1 MWLCRFRPTAIL
13 LALAATLLA
22 CSRGEGADKAP
33 PSSPFV
39 AMARGQVDVEGGLI
53 RVSTPRDGR
62 IEEVAAEDGDE
73 VRAGDVLAR
82 LDTRRAE
89 IAVGVAE
96 AELAQ
101 AEAKAAVAK
110 ARLPATELQAR
121 RVGEAAGA
129 GAATGQS
136 ADESAAAVAVL
147 KAEIGAA
154 EAAVKVA
161 RAHVEEAREELA
173 ARTLKAPVA
182 GRIVRRSAHVGDVVS
197 LQAPTDLFQI
207 LPDRPRIVR
216 AELNESYVDRVKPGM
231 RAEVLRD
238 SGDGPACPARVLR
251 VGEVF
256 GPGRL
261 TDDPVE
267 RASARDVECVLQL
280 EGGEFRIGQR
290 VLVRFLR

>member
-1 MWLCRFRPTAIL
+1 
-13 LALAATLLA
+13 
-22 CSRGEGADKAP
+22 
-33 PSSPFV
+33 
-39 AMARGQVDVEGGLI
+39 MARGQVDVEGGLI